1 VASEV
6 LKGPFTKINSFQVS
20 STLEVHEELKGKYQS
35 TLEEKQILN
44 DKYETAKKEL
54 DEAITKLEEQMNLD
68 KSEKEFHI
76 SKLERQITMSEL
88 KYMEEVCCYLSPSE
102 LFWFLLSKYSLYN
115 FSNIFRSR
123 PCKLKQ
129 LKRMKHLQPRCKS
142 MQT

>member
-1 VASEV
+1 VASKV

-20 STLEVHEELKGKYQS
+20 STLEVHEELKDKYQS

-102 LFWFLLSKYSLYN
+102 LFGSYVRSTICIISQI
-115 FSNIFRSR
+115 FSDPDHAS
-123 PCKLKQ
+123 
-129 LKRMKHLQPRCKS
+129 
-142 MQT
+142 